1 MDEADQ
7 QGLGRFWQERLLQ
20 VREQG
25 GGHSVSSLV
34 PSEKGEKSRA
44 VRGVGGAGS
53 GHPTY
58 IPRVLSELCLGHCI
72 SSGR

>member
-1 MDEADQ
+1 MVDEADQ

-34 PSEKGEKSRA
+34 PSKEGEKSGG
-44 VRGVGGAGS
+44 RGTGS
-53 GHPTY
+53 GHPAY
-58 IPRVLSELCLGHCI
+58 ILRVLSQLCLGHCI

>member
-34 PSEKGEKSRA
+34 PSEEGEKSGA
-44 VRGVGGAGS
+44 VRGVGVGQGVDIQ
-53 GHPTY
+53 PTS
-58 IPRVLSELCLGHCI
+58 REC
-72 SSGR
+72 